1 MADTSSFNFTQ
12 GVQRKI
18 LALLW
23 QDTQLYTLYRE
34 CIKPA
39 YFTRAIDMDICRLL
53 FDYRE
58 KYQDAPTQEAL
69 TEEVAK
75 LVERSKSKQ
84 KLEQSYYDAIDQ
96 IANMELHDYEYIK
109 DKVIEFGKKQAMTEA
124 IMQAAEIVQKGRIDE
139 FDQIP
144 KLVESAQRVGEDVT
158 DLGVEYW
165 DGVSERLVSYTEQE
179 DVIERFPTG
188 MKELDAKLK
197 GGLGRTEM
205 GVVLAPPG
213 RGKTTTLINFGTK
226 ALRMGANVVHISLE
240 NSDAQITRNYDLRM
254 LGKSLEYIRE
264 HTDQAIQALGYAKKY
279 GSGQLFIKKYPTK
292 KVTVDTIRL
301 YLNRLKFIKGIDI
314 DMLIVDYGALL
325 KPTVNWND
333 KRNVIE
339 SNYEDLRAL
348 ADEFQCAL
356 WTGAQGNRGSLSKKV
371 VTMGDL
377 AEAFAIANTS
387 DVMIALCQTNREKA
401 DNVIRAFVTKNR
413 DGVDSVL
420 LRGTIDYE
428 SKVITLDEDITRES
442 LEKSGDYDEEDSED
456 PSDGGGWN
464 DPGRQSRRR
473 KE

>member
-39 YFTRAIDMDICRLL
+39 YFTRAIDMDLCRLL
-53 FDYRE
+53 FDYRD
-58 KYQDAPTQEAL
+58 KYHEAPTQEVL
-69 TEEVAK
+69 VEEVAK
-75 LVERSKSKQ
+75 LVERSKSKA

-96 IANMELHDYEYIK
+96 IAEMELHDYEYIK

-124 IMQAAEIVQKGRIDE
+124 IMEAAEIVQKGNTEE
-139 FDQIP
+139 FERIP
-144 KLVESAQRVGEDVT
+144 KLIESAQRVGEDVS

-165 DGVSERLVSYTEQE
+165 EGVEGRLQSYTEQE

-188 MKELDAKLK
+188 MKELDFKLK

-226 ALRMGANVVHISLE
+226 ALKCGANVVHISLE

-254 LGKSLEYIRE
+254 LGKSLDYIKE
-264 HTDQAIQALGYAKKY
+264 NTDAAIKALGYAKKY
-279 GSGQLFIKKYPTK
+279 SCGQLFIKKYPTK
-292 KVTVDTIRL
+292 KVTVDTLRL
-301 YLNRLKFIKGIDI
+301 YLNRLRYIKGIEI

-325 KPTVNWND
+325 KPTTNWND

-348 ADEFQCAL
+348 ADEFNCAL

-371 VTMGDL
+371 VTMEDL
-377 AEAFAIANTS
+377 AEAFAIANTA
-387 DVMIALCQTNREKA
+387 DVMIALCQTAREKS
-401 DNVIRAFVTKNR
+401 DGIIRGFVTKNR

-428 SKVITLDEDITRES
+428 SKVITMDEDITKES
-442 LEKSGDYDEEDSED
+442 LERSKDDEDDED

-464 DPGRQSRRR
+464 DPGRQTRRR